1 MKETDFDVIV
11 VGARVA
17 GCILAGL
24 LAWQGHR
31 VLLLDRAH
39 FPSDTLSTH
48 FFRAPALQSFERL
61 GILAEVLASGPPLRQ
76 SFNDIDGRVFSEL
89 VNGPDGLSFYLCIRR
104 ITLDW
109 LLAQR
114 VQQET
119 KVELHQGA
127 RVQEL
132 LWQDNPGP
140 GKAGVVVR
148 WTEGGQNGAASAQV
162 VIGADGF
169 YSQVAKLVEPAYEH
183 FLPVQRAM
191 YYTYYANLEPQ
202 PAEPGP
208 AAEHHYR
215 GNHLVYVFPTDG
227 KLTLIAASLPINEF
241 ERFRQ
246 DPQASLQA
254 ELAVLPTLS
263 PRLRRAEQVSPVKGA
278 ANIPCYQRIPYG
290 PGWAL
295 VGDAGMVM
303 DPWSGQGID
312 QASTHACLLAD
323 ALHAWLAGEMGWA
336 EAMAGYHQS
345 RNAFSE
351 KAYQRTS
358 TYARD
363 LRPMTQAALQRRGLL

>member
-1 MKETDFDVIV
+1 MKDTDYDVIV

-24 LAWQGHR
+24 LARQGHR

-76 SFNDIDGRVFSEL
+76 SFNDIDGRVFSEP

-109 LLAQR
+109 LLTQQ
-114 VQQET
+114 VQQEAN
-119 KVELHQGA
+119 VELRQGA
-127 RVQEL
+127 KVQEL
-132 LWQDNPGP
+132 LWQHDPNLAG
-140 GKAGVVVR
+140 AGVVVR
-148 WTEGGQNGAASAQV
+148 WTEGGHSREASAQV

-183 FLPVQRAM
+183 VQPVQRAM
-191 YYTYYANLEPQ
+191 YYTYYAGLEPQ
-202 PAEPGP
+202 PGP

-227 KLTLIAASLPINEF
+227 ELTLIAASIPINEF
-241 ERFRQ
+241 EHFRQ
-246 DPQASLQA
+246 DPQASLEA

-263 PRLRRAEQVSPVKGA
+263 PRLRRAEQAAPVKGA

-312 QASTHACLLAD
+312 QASTHACILAD
-323 ALHAWLAGEMGWA
+323 ALHTCLSGEVAWA

-363 LRPMTQAALQRRGLL
+363 LRPMTQAALQRRGLV

>member
-1 MKETDFDVIV
+1 MKDTDFDVIV

-24 LAWQGHR
+24 LGRQGHR

-48 FFRAPALQSFERL
+48 FFRAPALQAFEKV
-61 GILAEVLASGPPLRQ
+61 GVLAEVLSSGPHLRQ
-76 SFNDIDGRVFSEL
+76 SFNDIDGHVFSEPVHGL
-89 VNGPDGLSFYLCIRR
+89 DGLNMYLCIRR
-104 ITLDW
+104 ISLDW
-109 LLAQR
+109 LLIQR
-114 VQQET
+114 IQHEASL
-119 KVELHQGA
+119 ELRQGA
-127 RVQEL
+127 KVQEL
-132 LWQDNPGP
+132 IWHNSLGS
-140 GKAGVVVR
+140 ARVVVR
-148 WTEGGQNGAASAQV
+148 WTESGRSRQASAQV

-169 YSQVAKLVEPAYEH
+169 YSQVAKLVEPAYEQ
-183 FLPVQRAM
+183 FQPVQRAM
-191 YYTYYANLEPQ
+191 YYTYYAGLDAT

-227 KLTLIAASLPINEF
+227 ELTLIAASVPIAEF
-241 ERFRQ
+241 DHFRQ

-254 ELAVLPTLS
+254 ELEVLPNLL
-263 PRLRRAEQVSPVKGA
+263 PRLRRAEQAGPVKGA

-295 VGDAGMVM
+295 VGDAGMVL

-312 QASTHACLLAD
+312 QASTHAWLLAD
-323 ALHAWLAGEMGWA
+323 ALHAWLTEEVGWA
-336 EAMAGYHQS
+336 EAMTNYHQS
-345 RNAFSE
+345 RNRFSE

>member
-1 MKETDFDVIV
+1 MKDTDYDVIV

-17 GCILAGL
+17 GCVLAGL
-24 LAWQGHR
+24 LARQGHR

-76 SFNDIDGRVFSEL
+76 SFNDIDGSVFSEP
-89 VNGPDGLSFYLCIRR
+89 VNGPDGLNFYLCIRR

-109 LLAQR
+109 LLTQR
-114 VQQET
+114 VQQEVS
-119 KVELHQGA
+119 VELHQGA
-127 RVQEL
+127 KVQEL
-132 LWQDNPGP
+132 VWHPGLSP
-140 GKAGVVVR
+140 GFAGVVR
-148 WTEGGQNGAASAQV
+148 WTEDGQSQAASAQV

-169 YSQVAKLVEPAYEH
+169 YSQVAKLVEPAYEQ
-183 FLPVQRAM
+183 FQPVQRAM
-191 YYTYYANLEPQ
+191 YYTYYAGLEPQ
-202 PAEPGP
+202 PGP

-227 KLTLIAASLPINEF
+227 ELTLIAASIPIDEF
-241 ERFRQ
+241 EHFRQ
-246 DPQASLQA
+246 DPQVSLRA

-263 PRLRRAEQVSPVKGA
+263 PRLRQAEQAAPVKGA
-278 ANIPCYQRIPYG
+278 ANIPCYQRVPYG

-312 QASTHACLLAD
+312 QASTHAWMLAD
-323 ALHAWLAGEMGWA
+323 ALHAWLTGEMAWA
-336 EAMAGYHQS
+336 DAMAGYHQS
-345 RNAFSE
+345 RNVFSE

-358 TYARD
+358 TYAHD